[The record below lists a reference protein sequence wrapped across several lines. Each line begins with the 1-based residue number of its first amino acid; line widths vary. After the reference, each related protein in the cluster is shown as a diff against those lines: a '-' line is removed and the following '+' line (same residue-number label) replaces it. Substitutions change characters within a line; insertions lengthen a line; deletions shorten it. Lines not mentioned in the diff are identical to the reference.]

1 MLQTN
6 SRILNMRYQLKNTI
20 RDRLTYCLEWKQ
32 NIEVYFA
39 NKSISEK
46 ANEEYYKSK
55 PFLKLIVNFY
65 YIPYQVS
72 TNQVFGNNPSLGE
85 FKFVNAIVQIP
96 VIEVTSIFPTGLFY
110 KFNILSAGNR
120 DFSSW
125 KKAYNCGSK

>member
-6 SRILNMRYQLKNTI
+6 SKVLNMRYQLKNTI

-55 PFLKLIVNFY
+55 PLLKLIVNFY
-65 YIPYQVS
+65 YIPYNLLRLYRYFRIIHDYKKNEIEIKVLNNELKRNE
-72 TNQVFGNNPSLGE
+72 NQ
-85 FKFVNAIVQIP
+85 K
-96 VIEVTSIFPTGLFY
+96 
-110 KFNILSAGNR
+110 
-120 DFSSW
+120 
-125 KKAYNCGSK
+125 